1 MKFRINGLE
10 FGGDSKYKVLAPVM
24 GLDSASIR
32 TAAGDFS
39 GRDGGYVSAQ
49 YYGSRTIVINGFYRG
64 TSCEDADNL
73 REELAKALKIRVLT
87 PVYITT
93 FSNKHYLAEAYL
105 LSYKSD
111 ITGPFS
117 GTFQITYLAVDPF
130 LYDAGDG
137 ADPYTGYLQALFY
150 KPESGGYEIPYA
162 LPVQWNVGNTST
174 PIENKGS
181 VAVHPEIILENAYTN
196 PIIHNLTTGKFM
208 ELNMTTVDGDK
219 VIIDMKN
226 REITKNGV
234 SVAANRTIDSTWW
247 TLEPGLNLIALE
259 TDDTDDKNWGL
270 IRWRQG
276 YEGI

>member
-10 FGGDSKYKVLAPVM
+10 FGGDSKYKVLAPVV
-24 GLDSASIR
+24 GLDSASVR

-49 YYGSRTIVINGFYRG
+49 FYGSRTIVINGFYRG
-64 TSCEDADNL
+64 TSCEDADSL

-87 PVYITT
+87 PIYIET
-93 FSNKHYLAEAYL
+93 FSKKQYLAEAYL

-117 GTFQITYLAVDPF
+117 GTYQITYLAVDPF

-137 ADPYTGYLQALFY
+137 ADPFTGYLQALFY
-150 KPESGGYEIPYA
+150 KTTAGGYDLPYN
-162 LPVQWNVGNTST
+162 LPVLWATGTTST
-174 PIENKGS
+174 PITNEGS
-181 VAVHPEIILENAYTN
+181 VAVFPEIILENAYHN
-196 PIIHNLTTGKFM
+196 PVITNLTTGKFM
-208 ELNMTTVDGDK
+208 ELNMTTIAGDK

-234 SVAANRTIDSTWW
+234 SVAGYRTVDSNWW
-247 TLEPGLNLIALE
+247 TLEPGINLISLE
-259 TDDTDDKNWGL
+259 TTDVADKNWGL

>member
-93 FSNKHYLAEAYL
+93 FSNKHKWYACIIIYQGKNILLFLKAKCFYL
-105 LSYKSD
+105 D
-111 ITGPFS
+111 I
-117 GTFQITYLAVDPF
+117 
-130 LYDAGDG
+130 
-137 ADPYTGYLQALFY
+137 
-150 KPESGGYEIPYA
+150 
-162 LPVQWNVGNTST
+162 
-174 PIENKGS
+174 
-181 VAVHPEIILENAYTN
+181 
-196 PIIHNLTTGKFM
+196 
-208 ELNMTTVDGDK
+208 
-219 VIIDMKN
+219 
-226 REITKNGV
+226 
-234 SVAANRTIDSTWW
+234 
-247 TLEPGLNLIALE
+247 
-259 TDDTDDKNWGL
+259 
-270 IRWRQG
+270 
-276 YEGI
+276 